1 MPSFFKPKDNKRRHI
16 ISSFETKRL
25 SLQFLLRSAKL
36 SPALKQRLVVTT
48 STSLSKA
55 LTNTVKSRNRCVL
68 TGRAGSVFRYFRLS
82 RITLKQLASSG
93 FLTGVRK
100 SS

>member
-1 MPSFFKPKDNKRRHI
+1 MPSYFKTKDKRVRHI
-16 ISSFETKRL
+16 AAKFEIKRAAFQYL
-25 SLQFLLRSAKL
+25 TRNAGVELNFRRRLLILK
-36 SPALKQRLVVTT
+36 SPTLGKGLRF
-48 STSLSKA
+48 
-55 LTNTVKSRNRCVL
+55 TVKSRNRCVI

-82 RITLKQLASSG
+82 RITLKQLASRG